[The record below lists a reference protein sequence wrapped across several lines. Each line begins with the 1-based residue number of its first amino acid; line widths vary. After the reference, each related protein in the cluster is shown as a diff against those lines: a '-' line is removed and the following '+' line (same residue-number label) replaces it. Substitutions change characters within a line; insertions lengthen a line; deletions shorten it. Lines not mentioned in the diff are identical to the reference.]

1 LVNTISGQKF
11 RQMLVAGANALEAN
25 KKMVDEMNVFPVPDG
40 DTGTNMS
47 LTVNSAVKEVIKAE
61 SQAAGDIA
69 KALSSGALRG
79 ARGNS
84 GVIVSQ
90 LFRGLAKGLKGCE
103 EINAITFA
111 TAMENGVET
120 AYKAVM
126 KPKEGTILTVAK
138 AAAAKCLEAAL
149 QSDDLIEVL
158 SLAIESGDETLQ
170 KTPEMLPV
178 LKEAGVV
185 DAGGKGLLV
194 IYEGMLEALKREDD
208 EIDPLLCLSGSAQVQ
223 SGGAASSQAAF
234 STESI
239 EFGYCTEFIVEGVE
253 NAEEKED
260 DVRAYLSTIGDS
272 LVVVADGD
280 LIKIHVHT
288 NDPGLAIQKGVSLGS
303 LSSIKVDNMR
313 LQHQNILSMEVAP
326 APKKEEPRKDIG
338 FITISVGEGL
348 SNIFKELGVDYV
360 ISGGQ
365 TMNPS
370 TEDILEATKKINA
383 DHIFVLPNNKNI
395 ILAAQQATY
404 LMEEGKQLHVIP
416 SRSIPQGITAM
427 ISYMPGESAEA
438 NEAQMT
444 ESLSTVV
451 SGSVTYAVRDT
462 HMGEFEIKA
471 DNILALKN
479 DEICQVGQDLI
490 KTTKQLL
497 ESMVNDETSLVTIY
511 YGEDATEEEAVELKE
526 HVEEFCPGVEV
537 EIQSGGQ
544 PLYYYLLS
552 AE

>member
-1 LVNTISGQKF
+1 MVNTISGQKF

-149 QSDDLIEVL
+149 QSDDLVDVL
-158 SLAIESGDETLQ
+158 SQAIESGDETLQ

-313 LQHQNILSMEVAP
+313 LQHQNILSMEA

-370 TEDILEATKKINA
+370 TEDILDATKKINA

>member
-1 LVNTISGQKF
+1 MNTISGQKF

-25 KKMVDEMNVFPVPDG
+25 KKLVDEMNVFPVPDG

-61 SQAAGDIA
+61 SQAAGNIA

-90 LFRGLAKGLKGCE
+90 LFHGLAKGLKGCE

-138 AAAAKCLEAAL
+138 ATAAKCLEAAL

-158 SLAIESGDETLQ
+158 GQAIESGEETLQ

-185 DAGGKGLLV
+185 DAGGKGLLM
-194 IYEGMLEALKREDD
+194 IYQGMLEALKREDD
-208 EIDPLLCLSGSAQVQ
+208 EIDPLLALSGGMQVQ
-223 SGGAASSQAAF
+223 SGGAASSQAVF

-239 EFGYCTEFIVEGVE
+239 EFGYCTEFIVEGVDH
-253 NAEEKED
+253 AEEKED
-260 DVRAYLSTIGDS
+260 EVRAYLSTIGDS

-313 LQHQNILSMEVAP
+313 LQHQNILSMEAAP
-326 APKKEEPRKDIG
+326 APRKEEPRKDIG
-338 FITISVGEGL
+338 FITVSVGEGL

-370 TEDILEATKKINA
+370 TEDILEATKEINA

-404 LMEEGKQLHVIP
+404 LVEEGKQLHVIP
-416 SRSIPQGITAM
+416 TTSIPQGITAM
-427 ISYMPGESAEA
+427 ISFMPGESAEV
-438 NEAQMT
+438 NEAQMN

-462 HMGEFEIKA
+462 HMGEFDIKA

-479 DEICQVGQDLI
+479 DEICQVGQELML
-490 KTTKQLL
+490 TTKQLL
-497 ESMVNDETSLVTIY
+497 EAMVNDETSLVTIY
-511 YGEDATEEEAVELKE
+511 YGEDATEEEAEELKE
-526 HVEEFCPGVEV
+526 HVENYCPGVEV
-537 EIQSGGQ
+537 EIQKGGQ
-544 PLYYYLLS
+544 PLYYFLLS